1 MKTLFVILLFYSC
14 TYSQEKLWNSAYAEL
29 LGSGGLY
36 SFNYERM
43 LNEQNSFRIGVSYVD
58 FSHTL
63 IEMKYTSFPV
73 LMNHF
78 FFSPRNQMEIS
89 GGIIVVAKY
98 SASNFN
104 SSNGFYRDVNL
115 INGATYIGYRDWSE
129 ESKTIFRIGC
139 SQLFNQNGVL
149 ISGGL
154 SLGYLF

>member
-1 MKTLFVILLFYSC
+1 MKTLLLILLFWSC
-14 TYSQEKLWNSAYAEL
+14 TYSQEKLLNSAYAEL

-43 LNEQNSFRIGVSYVD
+43 LNEQNSFRIGISYAD
-58 FSHTL
+58 LSHTL
-63 IEMKYTSFPV
+63 IGVKYTSFPV

-78 FFSPRNQMEIS
+78 FFSPRNQIELS
-89 GGIIVVAKY
+89 GGVIVVARY
-98 SASNFN
+98 SAPNFN

-139 SQLFNQNGVL
+139 SQLFNQNGVFL
-149 ISGGL
+149 SGGL
-154 SLGYLF
+154 SFGYLF